1 MTSGPPGPRPAGDHP
16 PGRRPAGQR
25 MAEYLIGRACR
36 RLPGEARDE
45 RCREWTAELPAIL
58 NDPGVR
64 VPLLRTARALFF
76 AAGISRTTRRLR
88 RIRVRAG
95 QSPAGAGV
103 GHEGR
108 RGRSTLR
115 RVVVGLAIYLAILT
129 AFVWYGQT
137 GGSPGVP
144 PLVAVVLVSCAAFVV
159 FCLNDL
165 ARADEVRYLPK
176 WGWAIAC
183 LIQVPLGGILYLTAG
198 RIHGDRS

>member
-1 MTSGPPGPRPAGDHP
+1 MTSGPPGPSRAGDHP

-25 MAEYLIGRACR
+25 LAEYLIGRACR

-45 RCREWTAELPAIL
+45 RYREWTAELPAIL
-58 NDPGVR
+58 HDPRVR
-64 VPLLRTARALFF
+64 LPLLRTVRALFF

-95 QSPAGAGV
+95 RSGAGASLGND
-103 GHEGR
+103 GR

-115 RVVVGLAIYLAILT
+115 RVVVGLAIYLAVLT

-137 GGSPGVP
+137 GGSRGVP
-144 PLVAVVLVSCAAFVV
+144 PLVAVVLVSGAAFVA

-165 ARADEVRYLPK
+165 ARAKEVRYLPK